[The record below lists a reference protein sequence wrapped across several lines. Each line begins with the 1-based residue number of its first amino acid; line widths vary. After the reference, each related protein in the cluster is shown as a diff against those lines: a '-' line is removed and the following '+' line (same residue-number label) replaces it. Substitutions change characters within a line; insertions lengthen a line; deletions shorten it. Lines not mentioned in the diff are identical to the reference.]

1 MPEKIKNYIAGE
13 WIEAASGNTFESRNP
28 ADSREVIGLIPDSNA
43 EDVDKAVAAAR
54 SAFPSWSQTPA
65 PLRGEILF
73 RAGELLVKRKVPL
86 GELVCREMGKIM
98 PESLGDVQE
107 AIDMLYYMGG
117 EGRRLSGETVP
128 SELPNKDARS
138 LRAPIGVFAQITPW
152 NFPIAI
158 PSWKLAPALVAGNTL
173 VYKPAEESPV
183 CATRLVEI
191 LVESGLPSGVL
202 NLVHGFGESV
212 GEPMVRHPDVDG
224 VSFTGSNAVGEK
236 LAAICGTQHKD
247 YMMETGGKNAIIIM
261 DDANLDLAVSG
272 ALWGGFGTTGQ
283 RCTASSRL
291 IVQNGIYDR
300 FLETFTRRAEKLK
313 VGNGLEKGL
322 ETKIDIG
329 PIISKEQH
337 QKVLDYIEIG
347 LNEGAT
353 LHLGGKPY
361 CEGSCAYGTFI
372 EPTIFTDV
380 RPAMRIAQEEIFG
393 PVVSV
398 IRVSELEE
406 AIALANDVPFGLSSA
421 IYSQDVNTT
430 AIAERDL
437 DAGLIYIN
445 ASTIGAEIQLPFG
458 GTKRTGLGPREAGGR
473 GGALDFYT
481 QWKVIYRDFSGQ
493 LQKAQIDD

>member
-13 WIEAASGNTFESRNP
+13 WIDAVSGNTFESRNP
-28 ADSREVIGLIPDSNA
+28 ADSREVIGLIPDSNS
-43 EDVDKAVAAAR
+43 EDVNRAVAAAR
-54 SAFPSWSQTPA
+54 TAFHAWSQTPA
-65 PLRGEILF
+65 PVRGEILF
-73 RAGELLVKRKVPL
+73 RAAESLVKQKTAL

-138 LRAPIGVFAQITPW
+138 LRVPIGVFAQITPW

-191 LVESGLPSGVL
+191 LIDAGLPPGVL
-202 NLVHGFGESV
+202 NLVHGFGESA
-212 GEPMVRHPDVDG
+212 GEPMVRHTDVDG

-236 LAAICGTQHKD
+236 LAAICGSQHKD
-247 YMMETGGKNAIIIM
+247 YMMETGGKNPIIIM

-291 IVQNGIYDR
+291 IVQDGIYDQ
-300 FLETFTRRAEKLK
+300 FLETLTRRAAQLK
-313 VGNGLEKGL
+313 IGNGLDSQVEV
-322 ETKIDIG
+322 G
-329 PIISKEQH
+329 PIISKTQFE
-337 QKVLDYIEIG
+337 KVLDYIEIG
-347 LNEGAT
+347 KNEGAT
-353 LHLGGKPY
+353 LHLGGKAY
-361 CEGSCAYGTFI
+361 TKGSCEYGTFI
-372 EPTIFTDV
+372 EPTIFTEV
-380 RPAMRIAQEEIFG
+380 RPGMRIAQEEIFG
-393 PVVSV
+393 PVVAI
-398 IRVSELEE
+398 IRVRELEE
-406 AIALANDVPFGLSSA
+406 AIAVANDVSFGLSSA
-421 IYSQDVNTT
+421 IYSQDVNTC

-437 DAGLIYIN
+437 DTGLIYIN

-473 GGALDFYT
+473 GGALDLYT
-481 QWKVIYRDFSGQ
+481 KWKIIYRDFSGR